1 MLKIFFTKHLTLL
14 MGLLLTSLIFVTNYQ
29 QNTHL
34 MGWDNLQ
41 TELSPWLGV
50 KRAFFGV
57 WQEYQSFG
65 LLAGLSH
72 PADLVR
78 AIFEV
83 FLLAAVPNNLVR
95 FVFHH
100 LMIFVGFLGVVK
112 FCQDFSPG
120 RNYNHLPILGGL
132 FYILNFG
139 TIQILGLPWD
149 AFSVFFAFLPW
160 EVWIFLRLL
169 TESEHSK
176 KSFILLFV
184 INLLATPQSYIQT
197 IFISY
202 FLVLVALWFGL
213 LLKNLSFK
221 FLKKTL
227 IIFGVILAVNL
238 FWLLPQIY
246 FLKTSSN
253 IVTEAKANALSTDD
267 LHYIND
273 DKGDLFS
280 FMKLQGFYYELR
292 DSNQVFIFEAWKKYF
307 QIFPVN
313 MLPIILFMVAF
324 LGFFFIP
331 RFKLSFLLCWVIIGF
346 ALLSRTFPFSFLH
359 NEIKQNIL
367 ISQIFRSP
375 FTKFIIPHV
384 FLLSY
389 FFYIGINVLIDFLS
403 RKTKLAKY
411 LSLPVVVLLL
421 ITYFPAFSGNF
432 FAQSVKVT
440 IPNSY
445 FELFDFFKTQDKSTR
460 ISLLPDST
468 FWGWYTNTWGYNGSG
483 FLWYGIEQP
492 IVSRNF
498 DVWSDKSEGYYW
510 EVKSALEAE
519 DADFLKKIF
528 DKYAI
533 DFLIYDKSLLPIAS
547 SIKAMQYG
555 RIDALLKKIPGVTL
569 VKHWNYLYVYRIS
582 HQKNTINFIWKASS
596 LPNIGPQVKF
606 TNQDS
611 AYTDFGDYQ
620 TNKAE
625 NYQAFYPFLDLFTQ
639 TKRFPHE
646 WKLLELAS
654 DWNISRP
661 LSLNLKDF
669 DLIFES
675 EVKEILTKENS
686 AVEYSYPFSVKTNNE
701 EVTIQF
707 PKLSLSGFDLV
718 NAPVINCG
726 YGYGDIEKGKE
737 KTGISLIVRKGSTA
751 CISLKD
757 NSLQQQ
763 HGYLIKV
770 ENENKIGQRLLFYIL
785 DSTKEQSYLED
796 RLVNDTEYY
805 ILPPKYQYGLGYEF
819 NFRISSYEK
828 TPAQNSI
835 NNLSVYL
842 FPYDKLK
849 QMVFINKNSPPQK
862 AVLNQN
868 FTAKKYTYFL
878 YEVSPGFKDSYIIL
892 NQAFHSGWMAFSLT
906 NGRQIKDHILINN
919 WANGWKI
926 NSNDGKIIII
936 FLPQLLEFFGF
947 GILTITIYIIYACKL
962 NAIK

>member
-1 MLKIFFTKHLTLL
+1 MLKFFLKKHLTLL
-14 MGLLLTSLIFVTNYQ
+14 TGLLLTSLIFITNYKPD
-29 QNTHL
+29 TYL

-41 TELSPWLGV
+41 TELNPVLGV

-72 PADLVR
+72 PADLIR
-78 AIFEV
+78 AIFGV
-83 FLLAAVPNNLVR
+83 FLSAAVSNNLVR
-95 FVFHH
+95 YLFHH
-100 LMIFVGFLGVVK
+100 LMIFIGFLGVVK
-112 FCQDFSPG
+112 FCQNFSSR

-139 TIQILGLPWD
+139 TIQILGLPWE

-160 EVWIFLRLL
+160 EIWIFLKIL
-169 TESEHSK
+169 TEFEYSK
-176 KSFILLFV
+176 KNFILLLF
-184 INLLATPQSYIQT
+184 INLLATPQAYIQT

-202 FLVLVALWFGL
+202 FLVLITIWLGL
-213 LLKNLSFK
+213 LFKNLNSEF
-221 FLKKTL
+221 FKKTL
-227 IIFGVILAVNL
+227 ITFSVILAVNL

-253 IVTEAKANALSTDD
+253 IVTEAKANVLSTDD

-273 DKGDLFS
+273 DKGDFLS
-280 FMKLQGFYYELR
+280 FIKLQGFYYDLR
-292 DSNQVFIFEAWKKYF
+292 DPNQVFIFDSWKKYF
-307 QIFPVN
+307 QLFPVN
-313 MLPIILFMVAF
+313 LLPFFLFGIAF

-346 ALLSRTFPFSFLH
+346 ALLSGTFPFSFLH
-359 NEIKQNIL
+359 TEVKQTGL

-389 FFYIGINVLIDFLS
+389 FFYIGVDVTVNFLFK
-403 RKTKLAKY
+403 KTRIAVY
-411 LSLPVVVLLL
+411 LSLPIVALLL
-421 ITYFPAFSGNF
+421 ITYFPVFLGNF
-432 FAQSVKVT
+432 FAPAVKVT
-440 IPNSY
+440 IPNPY
-445 FELFDFFKTQDKSTR
+445 FELFDFFKAQDKNTR
-460 ISLLPDST
+460 IGLLPDST

-510 EVKSALEAE
+510 EIKSALEAE
-519 DADFLKKIF
+519 DIDSLKKIF

-547 SIKAMQYG
+547 SIKAIQYG
-555 RIDALLKKIPGVTL
+555 RIDELLKNIPGVTL
-569 VKHWNYLYVYRIS
+569 VKQWNFLYVYKIS
-582 HQKNTINFIWKASS
+582 HQKNTINFVWKASS

-611 AYTDFGDYQ
+611 AYADFGDYQ
-620 TNKAE
+620 TNKEE

-646 WKLLELAS
+646 WILQELVS
-654 DWNISRP
+654 DWNINRP

-669 DLIFES
+669 ELIFAS
-675 EVKEILTKENS
+675 EIKEIL
-686 AVEYSYPFSVKTNNE
+686 YPLSVKTNNE
-701 EVTIQF
+701 GVTIQF
-707 PKLSLSGFDLV
+707 PKLSLSGFDIL

-726 YGYGDIEKGKE
+726 YGYGNVEKRKE
-737 KTGISLIVRKGSTA
+737 KTGISLITRKGSIA
-751 CISLKD
+751 CMSLKD

-763 HGYLIKV
+763 HGYIVKV
-770 ENENKIGQRLLFYIL
+770 ENQNNIGQRLLFYIL

-819 NFRISSYEK
+819 NFRNSSYEK
-828 TPAQNSI
+828 IPAQNSI

-849 QMVFINKNSPPQK
+849 QMVFINKNSPPK
-862 AVLNQN
+862 EAIFNQI
-868 FTAKKYTYFL
+868 FTAKKYFYFL
-878 YEVSPGFKDSYIIL
+878 YEVSTGAKDSYIIL
-892 NQAFHSGWMAFSLT
+892 NQAFHSGWKAYSLT
-906 NGRQIKDHILINN
+906 TGKEIKDHILIDN
-919 WANGWKI
+919 WANGWKV
-926 NSNDGKIIII
+926 NSEGKVIII
-936 FLPQLLEFFGF
+936 FLPQFLEFLGF
-947 GILTITIYIIYACKL
+947 GILVLALVFLINRYK
-962 NAIK
+962 